1 MIKKQLKTYYMKKI
15 LSILAAI
22 LLVVILVWS
31 YYVFAHDMRHAGRIM
46 LELIALSGLVFLG
59 AYALKIKGLR
69 KLRRS
74 LLPWVEKK
82 LKFKELRDRIELVD
96 NVALALLLNGL
107 AVGFAGFSAGM
118 LF

>member
-1 MIKKQLKTYYMKKI
+1 MKKF
-15 LSILAAI
+15 LSISAAVF
-22 LLVVILVWS
+22 LVIVLVWS

-46 LELIALSGLVFLG
+46 LELIALSCLVFLV

-82 LKFKELRDRIELVD
+82 LKLKELRDRVELID
-96 NVALALLLNGL
+96 NIAMALLLNGL
-107 AVGFAGFSAGM
+107 AVGFAGLAAGM
-118 LF
+118 LA

>member
-1 MIKKQLKTYYMKKI
+1 M
-15 LSILAAI
+15 
-22 LLVVILVWS
+22 LVVILVWS

-46 LELIALSGLVFLG
+46 LELIAISGFVFLG
-59 AYALKIKGLR
+59 AYILKVRGLR
-69 KLRRS
+69 KLRRG

-96 NVALALLLNGL
+96 NIAMALLLNGL